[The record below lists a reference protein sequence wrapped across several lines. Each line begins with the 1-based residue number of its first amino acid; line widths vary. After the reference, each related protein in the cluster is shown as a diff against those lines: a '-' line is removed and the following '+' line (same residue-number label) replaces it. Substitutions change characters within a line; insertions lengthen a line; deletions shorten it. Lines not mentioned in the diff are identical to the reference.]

1 MSARP
6 KRDLLVQRL
15 DAIRR
20 DLRRERGKGIKE
32 SGKPTPW
39 RILAQSYPG
48 VPPGTLC
55 AIAKGRTPQKASVRA
70 ALGLPVT
77 APAPVCPRC
86 GVVHYKTCRVIPE
99 WVSRAADWLAER
111 ERN

>member
-1 MSARP
+1 MSSRR

-20 DLRRERGKGIKE
+20 DLRRERRKGIKE

-55 AIAKGRTPQKASVRA
+55 AIAKGRTPQKTSIRA

-77 APAPVCPRC
+77 APAPVCPPCGNVPLARRC
-86 GVVHYKTCRVIPE
+86 PTCRKAHPAPDGG
-99 WVSRAADWLAER
+99 RR
-111 ERN
+111 